1 MVSRVKTGMSVG
13 AATLAAGVVIA
24 VLSVRAGDPLSLWL
38 TPDQRGRLA
47 YEHLDFAAA
56 ADRFEDPTWRG
67 TAAYAAGRYAD
78 AADAFGRIGAAEG
91 HYNRGNAFMKS
102 FDYGKAIAA
111 YEAAVDAAPD
121 WPEAAENLAL
131 AQYVL
136 DYVQDAREQ
145 GGTGELGADDVRFD
159 NTEDRG
165 REMTITRES
174 AIELQ
179 SAEKWMRSVDTETR
193 EFLRIRFELE
203 ARQSAAQ

>member
-1 MVSRVKTGMSVG
+1 MVSRSKTRMSIG
-13 AATLAAGVVIA
+13 ALTLTAGIVIA
-24 VLSVRAGDPLSLWL
+24 VLSIERGDPLSLWL

-47 YEHLDFAAA
+47 YENLEFSAA
-56 ADRFEDPTWRG
+56 ADRYEDPAWRG

-78 AADAFGRIGAAEG
+78 AAEAFGRIAAAEG

-102 FDYGKAIAA
+102 FDYRKAIAA
-111 YEAAVDAAPD
+111 YEAAVEAAPD
-121 WPEAAENLAL
+121 WPEAAQNLEL
-131 AQYVL
+131 ARYVL

-145 GGTGELGADDVRFD
+145 GGTGELGADDYRFD
-159 NTEDRG
+159 NTEERG
-165 REMTITRES
+165 REMTMTRES

-203 ARQSAAQ
+203 ARQPATP